1 LQDKIIHLH
10 FFIAGCDWYAVEW
23 DGDDLFFGYAILNND
38 YHNAEWGYVSF
49 AEIKSINIGGLE
61 IDCELAEYFKPRMAS
76 EIDKIC
82 KGMLWGKYAKPIVN
96 IEDLLTMAEDLAEI
110 ELQCSKCGTTLTCEP
125 DAKDA
130 FCFDCGEVVP
140 TNNPLIANG
149 LI

>member
-1 LQDKIIHLH
+1 M
-10 FFIAGCDWYAVEW
+10 
-23 DGDDLFFGYAILNND
+23 FFGYAILHED
-38 YHNAEWGYVSF
+38 YQMAEWGYVSF
-49 AEIKSINIGGLE
+49 AELRSINIGGLE
-61 IDCELAEYFKPRMAS
+61 IDCELAEYFKPKRAA

-82 KGMLWGKYAKPIVN
+82 KGMHWGKYEKPIMD
-96 IEDLLTMAEDLAEI
+96 IQDLLIMADEQGEI
-110 ELQCSKCGTTLTCEP
+110 ELQCGKCGTTLTCEP